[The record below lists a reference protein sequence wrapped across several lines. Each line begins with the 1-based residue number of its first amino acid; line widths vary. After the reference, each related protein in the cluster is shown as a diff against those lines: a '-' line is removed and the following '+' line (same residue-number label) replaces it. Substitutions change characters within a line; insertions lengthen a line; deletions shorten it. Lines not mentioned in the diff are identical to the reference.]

1 MAMLFYSWVVGLT
14 LIFVGFYNKS
24 KITPVI
30 SNSRGYRTKRSK
42 SSKEAWVFGNKLSCN
57 MQVSSGILAM
67 IISSILICFTDNL
80 WTISIVSL
88 FIGLVFQI
96 ITEILLRRRYDKNGK
111 KIKR

>member
-1 MAMLFYSWVVGLT
+1 MSMFFYSWVVGLT
-14 LIFVGFYNKS
+14 LIFSGFYNKS

-57 MQVSSGILAM
+57 MQVSSGIFAIL
-67 IISSILICFTDNL
+67 ISSILVFFTDNL

-88 FIGLVFQI
+88 LIGLVFQI
-96 ITEILLRRRYDKNGK
+96 ITEVLLRKRYDKNGK
-111 KIKR
+111 KIKK